1 MYNGFNITVETTR
14 KVAPNQ
20 SLVQLWIYHNGR
32 SLYVKVNNAENPEFL
47 NEYLVHLKVV
57 KMLSER
63 TISEY
68 YLDVRLFLKFYY
80 GSVNDSGK
88 QIEDISIVSMTSD
101 DLRRISVSDIYSFI
115 FYTADERQNADK
127 ARYRKL
133 SALRS
138 FFKYLTKVAHILEK
152 DPTKDIDVPVPKHA
166 LPKFLSLKESL
177 RLLETAGSRDS
188 LRDYC
193 IITIFLNCG
202 VRLSELVGMN
212 ISDID
217 FSESRMKVLGKG
229 NKERMIYL
237 NEACISA
244 LVKYLKVRKENPKAA
259 EEPALFISNQNKRI
273 SKRRVQQIVEDTL
286 KQAGLDGKGITTH
299 KLRHTAATLMYQYGD
314 ADVLT
319 LKELLGHVSV
329 STTEIYTHLNDE
341 NVRSAVESNPLA
353 KVKNGRSSDDE

>member
-1 MYNGFNITVETTR
+1 M
-14 KVAPNQ
+14 
-20 SLVQLWIYHNGR
+20 
-32 SLYVKVNNAENPEFL
+32 KVNNDENPEFL
-47 NEYLVHLKVV
+47 NNYLIHIKVV

-68 YLDVRLFLKFYY
+68 YLDIRLFLKYY
-80 GSVNDSGK
+80 WESINDTGK
-88 QIEDISIVSMTSD
+88 EIEDISIKDMTEA
-101 DLRRISVSDIYSFI
+101 DLKKITVSDIYNFI
-115 FYTADERQNADK
+115 FYASDERRNADK
-127 ARYRKL
+127 ARYRKI

-152 DPTKDIDVPVPKHA
+152 DPTKDIDVPVPKHS
-166 LPKFLSLKESL
+166 LPKFLSLNESL
-177 RLLETAGSRDS
+177 RLLEAAGSKDS

-212 ISDID
+212 IADID
-217 FSESRMKVLGKG
+217 FHENRMKVLGKG
-229 NKERMIYL
+229 RKERMVYL
-237 NEACISA
+237 NEACVNA
-244 LVKYLKVRKENPKAA
+244 LVKYLEVRKENPKAA
-259 EEPALFISNQNKRI
+259 AEPALFISNQNKRI
-273 SKRRVQQIVEDTL
+273 SKRRVQQIVENTL
-286 KQAGLDGKGITTH
+286 QQAGLDGKGITTH

-319 LKELLGHVSV
+319 LKELLGHASV

-353 KVKNGRSSDDE
+353 KVKNGRKKEE